1 MRGLAAV
8 IDYRL
13 AGRLSAFARS
23 GEITGVANEAF
34 LFPPRPRL
42 SAEKLVVFGWGKG
55 DEFDEAAADRA
66 VNRMVRTIV
75 GLGAKRVVMELP
87 GRARGL
93 CDADRAATLLFR
105 AAESENADL
114 AFWLVED
121 DEGKRRF
128 FARMEEE
135 KKRARRVM

>member
-23 GEITGVANEAF
+23 GEITGVVNEAF

-128 FARMEEE
+128 FARIEEE